1 MKAKPAQ
8 QGGNGL
14 MMIVIAAAV
23 FFVYQSRQSS
33 PDAKPNVPDVPATAL
48 ALEIRGAL
56 KSQPPGTAESYA
68 AYYDQCAAVLEVDSG
83 TIVPQLR
90 QRMIRAKE
98 YLQLSGSP
106 EFSAIVSREL
116 DRFAEGAVD
125 RAEYAKAFRV
135 LSDACR
141 KAEK

>member
-1 MKAKPAQ
+1 VKAKPAQ

-23 FFVYQSRQSS
+23 FFVYQSRGSS
-33 PDAKPNVPDVPATAL
+33 PDVKPNVPDVPVTAL
-48 ALEIRGAL
+48 ALEIREAL

-68 AYYDQCAAVLEVDSG
+68 AYYDQCAAVLDVEAA

-90 QRMIRAKE
+90 QRMIKAKE
-98 YLQLSGSP
+98 LLQLSGSP

-125 RAEYAKAFRV
+125 RVEYAAAFRSF
-135 LSDACR
+135 SDACR

>member
-14 MMIVIAAAV
+14 VIIVIAAAV
-23 FFVYQSRQSS
+23 FFFVQSRQS
-33 PDAKPNVPDVPATAL
+33 PDVKPDTPDVPDNAL
-48 ALEIRGAL
+48 VIEIRKAL
-56 KSQPPGTAESYA
+56 KTTPDGTAESYA
-68 AYYDQCAAVLEVDSG
+68 AYYDQCAAVLDIETT

-90 QRMIRAKE
+90 QRMIRAKDL
-98 YLQLSGSP
+98 LQLKGSP

-116 DRFAEGAVD
+116 DGFSEGAVD
-125 RAEYAKAFRV
+125 RVEYAKAFRAF
-135 LSDACR
+135 SDACR